1 MGKSLSRE
9 KFDTILDEES
19 INFIGK
25 MLPFTTIFLII
36 FIFIL
41 FIPFLTIIIFLLPII
56 AILSFISKRIRKS
69 IANFFKSPFIF
80 SFKIAL
86 FISSLFSKNRMQII
100 NKFIKDSLEMN
111 NFSSNNKIKADII
124 LGYKWIGKSFF
135 GYFSKTGI
143 NFENLE
149 RGITI
154 FGSYGLNIMRKII
167 KEAAMKE
174 NGIIIFDSSNI
185 IGVPKNF
192 TSTKVYNIGIDTLI
206 NPMDAKPL
214 PLKIWTNILAMAI
227 SVACTLDIEEASL
240 LADFFYNQYEYE
252 NILRVDQVNL
262 WSDGLNRFFE
272 KRRADIL
279 KADIKKLL
287 LTKIF
292 SDEGKNILNFLP
304 KRGEIICLRVGGI
317 DREQKTFLLILF
329 IGVLHQ
335 VLKRKKEKILIVI
348 DELQNLLPQIHL
360 LPYDYRPVMERLMYM
375 LKEASKNISL
385 LLHTSATWIANYAY
399 SITPNLIITAIEDP
413 YIANE
418 ISKVFALGREG
429 DNFILKLS
437 PQESIVK
444 VMTHEGMKTFLML
457 TPIIDFNIDIDKDM
471 ENVLEKEIGE
481 NVTTLKKDFLNKSEV
496 AYNIMKLMFQLK
508 NVNIATIQA
517 YLSEK
522 YELNDIRELIKELID
537 KKYLKISSDD
547 EEKIEITEK
556 GIIAINEWEERNF
569 IKKKED
575 IKEEEIY
582 LKINEKL
589 VKKLIEIEKKF
600 LHQEWCQSIIL
611 SYNLVRHVMIL
622 LISNPEKTRWKKFKA
637 LYETLCI
644 EGLKPI
650 EMEDIEWLEEIKNKA
665 EKADLSI
672 GEKEAE
678 RALKIAKN
686 VLMSIL
692 RKGER

>member
-1 MGKSLSRE
+1 
-9 KFDTILDEES
+9 
-19 INFIGK
+19 
-25 MLPFTTIFLII
+25 
-36 FIFIL
+36 
-41 FIPFLTIIIFLLPII
+41 
-56 AILSFISKRIRKS
+56 
-69 IANFFKSPFIF
+69 
-80 SFKIAL
+80 
-86 FISSLFSKNRMQII
+86 
-100 NKFIKDSLEMN
+100 
-111 NFSSNNKIKADII
+111 
-124 LGYKWIGKSFF
+124 
-135 GYFSKTGI
+135 
-143 NFENLE
+143 
-149 RGITI
+149 
-154 FGSYGLNIMRKII
+154 
-167 KEAAMKE
+167 
-174 NGIIIFDSSNI
+174 
-185 IGVPKNF
+185 
-192 TSTKVYNIGIDTLI
+192 
-206 NPMDAKPL
+206 
-214 PLKIWTNILAMAI
+214 
-227 SVACTLDIEEASL
+227 
-240 LADFFYNQYEYE
+240 
-252 NILRVDQVNL
+252 
-262 WSDGLNRFFE
+262 
-272 KRRADIL
+272 
-279 KADIKKLL
+279 
-287 LTKIF
+287 
-292 SDEGKNILNFLP
+292 
-304 KRGEIICLRVGGI
+304 
-317 DREQKTFLLILF
+317 
-329 IGVLHQ
+329 
-335 VLKRKKEKILIVI
+335 
-348 DELQNLLPQIHL
+348 
-360 LPYDYRPVMERLMYM
+360 
-375 LKEASKNISL
+375 
-385 LLHTSATWIANYAY
+385 
-399 SITPNLIITAIEDP
+399 
-413 YIANE
+413 
-418 ISKVFALGREG
+418 
-429 DNFILKLS
+429 
-437 PQESIVK
+437 
-444 VMTHEGMKTFLML
+444 
-457 TPIIDFNIDIDKDM
+457 
-471 ENVLEKEIGE
+471 
-481 NVTTLKKDFLNKSEV
+481 SEV
-496 AYNIMKLMFQLK
+496 AYNIMKYVFQLK

>member
-1 MGKSLSRE
+1 MKKSLSKE
-9 KFDTILDEES
+9 KFDIILDEES
-19 INFIGK
+19 INFIIK
-25 MLPFTTIFLII
+25 MLPFTTIFLIT
-36 FIFIL
+36 FIAIL
-41 FIPFLTIIIFLLPII
+41 FIPFLTIMIFLFPII
-56 AILSFISKRIRKS
+56 AILSFLSKRIRKS
-69 IANFFKSPFIF
+69 IINFLKLPFSL

-100 NKFIKDSLEMN
+100 NKFIKDSLELN
-111 NFSSNNKIKADII
+111 NFSTNNKIKADIF
-124 LGYKWIGKSFF
+124 LGYRWVGKSFF

-143 NFENLE
+143 TFENLE

-167 KEAAMKE
+167 KEAAVKE
-174 NGIIIFDSSNI
+174 IGIIIFDSSNM
-185 IGVPKNF
+185 IGIPKNV
-192 TSTKVYNIGIDTLI
+192 TSTKIYNIGIDTLI

-292 SDEGKNILNFLP
+292 SDEGENILSFLP
-304 KRGEIICLRVGGI
+304 KKGEIICLRVGGI

-329 IGVLHQ
+329 IGILYQ
-335 VLKRKKEKILIVI
+335 VLKKKKERILIVI

-399 SITPNLIITAIEDP
+399 SITPNLIITTIEDP
-413 YIANE
+413 YIADDV
-418 ISKVFALGREG
+418 SRVFALGRGGE
-429 DNFILKLS
+429 NFILKLS

-457 TPIIDFNIDIDKDM
+457 TPITDFNIDISK
-471 ENVLEKEIGE
+471 ENIFEEEIGE
-481 NVTTLKKDFLNKSEV
+481 NVTSLKKEFFNKDEA
-496 AYNIMKLMFQLK
+496 AYKIMKFIYQLK
-508 NVNIATIQA
+508 NISIATIQA
-517 YLSEK
+517 YLSDK
-522 YELNDIRELIKELID
+522 YELNDIRGLIKELID
-537 KKYLKISSDD
+537 KQYIRQSSIN
-547 EEKIEITEK
+547 EEKLEITEK
-556 GIIAINEWEERNF
+556 GLLAINEWEERKF
-569 IKKKED
+569 VKKKED

-582 LKINEKL
+582 LKINEKI
-589 VKKLIEIEKKF
+589 VKKLVEVEKKI
-600 LHQEWCQSIIL
+600 LHQEWQQSIIL
-611 SYNLVRHVMIL
+611 CYNLIRHAMIL
-622 LISNPEKTRWKKFKA
+622 LISDPEKTRWKKFKA

-644 EGLKPI
+644 EGLKPTEI
-650 EMEDIEWLEEIKNKA
+650 EDIEWLEEIKNKA

-672 GEKEAE
+672 GKKEAE
-678 RALKIAKN
+678 RALKITKN
-686 VLMSIL
+686 VLLSIL
-692 RKGER
+692 RRERK

>member
-1 MGKSLSRE
+1 
-9 KFDTILDEES
+9 
-19 INFIGK
+19 
-25 MLPFTTIFLII
+25 
-36 FIFIL
+36 
-41 FIPFLTIIIFLLPII
+41 
-56 AILSFISKRIRKS
+56 
-69 IANFFKSPFIF
+69 
-80 SFKIAL
+80 
-86 FISSLFSKNRMQII
+86 MQII
-100 NKFIKDSLEMN
+100 NKFIKDSLELN
-111 NFSSNNKIKADII
+111 NFSTNNKIKADIF
-124 LGYKWIGKSFF
+124 LGYRWVGKSFF

-143 NFENLE
+143 TFENLE

-167 KEAAMKE
+167 KEAAVKE
-174 NGIIIFDSSNI
+174 IGIIIFDSSNM
-185 IGVPKNF
+185 IGIPKNV
-192 TSTKVYNIGIDTLI
+192 TSTKIYNVGIDTLI

-292 SDEGKNILNFLP
+292 SDEGENILSFLP
-304 KRGEIICLRVGGI
+304 KKGEIICLRVGGI

-329 IGVLHQ
+329 IGILYQ
-335 VLKRKKEKILIVI
+335 VLKKKKERILIVI

-399 SITPNLIITAIEDP
+399 SITPNLIITTIEDP
-413 YIANE
+413 YIADDV
-418 ISKVFALGREG
+418 SRVFALGRGGE
-429 DNFILKLS
+429 NFILKLS

-457 TPIIDFNIDIDKDM
+457 TPITDFNIDISK
-471 ENVLEKEIGE
+471 ENIFEEEIGE
-481 NVTTLKKDFLNKSEV
+481 NVTSLKKEFFNKDEA
-496 AYNIMKLMFQLK
+496 AYKIMKLIYQLK
-508 NVNIATIQA
+508 NISIATIQA
-517 YLSEK
+517 YLSDK
-522 YELNDIRELIKELID
+522 YELNDIRGLIKELID
-537 KKYLKISSDD
+537 KQYIRQSSIN
-547 EEKIEITEK
+547 EEKLEITEK
-556 GIIAINEWEERNF
+556 GLLAINEWEERKF
-569 IKKKED
+569 VKKKED

-582 LKINEKL
+582 LKINEKI
-589 VKKLIEIEKKF
+589 VKKLVEVEKKI
-600 LHQEWCQSIIL
+600 LHQEWQQSIIL
-611 SYNLVRHVMIL
+611 CYNLIRHAMIL
-622 LISNPEKTRWKKFKA
+622 LISDPEKTRWKKFKA

-644 EGLKPI
+644 EGLKPTEI
-650 EMEDIEWLEEIKNKA
+650 EDIEWLEEIKNKA

-672 GEKEAE
+672 GKKEAE
-678 RALKIAKN
+678 RALKITKN
-686 VLMSIL
+686 VLLSIL
-692 RKGER
+692 RRERK

>member
-1 MGKSLSRE
+1 MKKSLSKE
-9 KFDTILDEES
+9 KFDIMLDEES
-19 INFIGK
+19 INFIKK
-25 MLPFTTIFLII
+25 MLPFTTIFLMI

-41 FIPFLTIIIFLLPII
+41 FIPFITIAIFLLPII
-56 AILSFISKRIRKS
+56 AILSLLSKRIRKS
-69 IANFFKSPFIF
+69 IANFLKLPFIF

-100 NKFIKDSLEMN
+100 NKFIKDSLELN
-111 NFSSNNKIKADII
+111 NFSFNNKVKADLF
-124 LGYKWIGKSFF
+124 LGYRWVGKSFF
-135 GYFSKTGI
+135 GYLSKTGI
-143 NFENLE
+143 TFENLE

-167 KEAAMKE
+167 KEAAMKRI
-174 NGIIIFDSSNI
+174 GIIIFDSSNI
-185 IGVPKNF
+185 IGVPKNIA
-192 TSTKVYNIGIDTLI
+192 SIKVYNIGIDTLI

-252 NILRVDQVNL
+252 NILRVDQVNI

-292 SDEGKNILNFLP
+292 SDEGKNILSFLP
-304 KRGEIICLRVGGI
+304 KKGEIICLRVGGI

-329 IGVLHQ
+329 IGILYQ
-335 VLKRKKEKILIVI
+335 VLRKEREKILMVI

-399 SITPNLIITAIEDP
+399 SITPNLIITTIEDP
-413 YIANE
+413 YIADE
-418 ISKVFALGREG
+418 VSRVFALGRGGE
-429 DNFILKLS
+429 NFILKLS

-457 TPIIDFNIDIDKDM
+457 TPITDFNIDISKEDIF
-471 ENVLEKEIGE
+471 EEEIGE
-481 NVTTLKKDFLNKSEV
+481 NVTFLKKEFFNKDEL
-496 AYNIMKLMFQLK
+496 AYKIMKLIYQLK
-508 NVNIATIQA
+508 NINIATIQA
-517 YLSEK
+517 YLSDK
-522 YELNDIRELIKELID
+522 YELNDIKELIKELIN
-537 KKYLKISSDD
+537 KQYIKQSPIN
-547 EEKIEITEK
+547 EEKLEITEK
-556 GIIAINEWEERNF
+556 GLFAIDEWEERKF
-569 IKKKED
+569 VKKKED
-575 IKEEEIY
+575 VKEEEIY
-582 LKINEKL
+582 LKINEKI
-589 VKKLIEIEKKF
+589 VKKLVEAEKKF
-600 LHQEWCQSIIL
+600 SHQEWCQSIIL
-611 SYNLVRHVMIL
+611 CYNLIRHAMIL
-622 LISNPEKTRWKKFKA
+622 LISDPEKTRWKKFKA

-644 EGLKPI
+644 EGLKP
-650 EMEDIEWLEEIKNKA
+650 MELEDVEWLEEIKNKA

-686 VLMSIL
+686 VLLSIL
-692 RKGER
+692 RRKRK

>member
-1 MGKSLSRE
+1 MRKNLSKE

-19 INFIGK
+19 INFIRK
-25 MLPFTTIFLII
+25 MLPFTTTFLII

-41 FIPFLTIIIFLLPII
+41 FIPFITIIIFLLPII

-69 IANFFKSPFIF
+69 IVNFFKLPFIF

-111 NFSSNNKIKADII
+111 NFSSNKIKADII
-124 LGYKWIGKSFF
+124 LGYRWVGKSFF
-135 GYFSKTGI
+135 GYLSKTGI

-149 RGITI
+149 RGVTI
-154 FGSYGLNIMRKII
+154 LGSYGLNIMRKII

-174 NGIIIFDSSNI
+174 IGIIIFDSSNL
-185 IGVPKNF
+185 IGTPKNVN
-192 TSTKVYNIGIDTLI
+192 STKVYNVGIDTLI

-292 SDEGKNILNFLP
+292 SDEGKNILSFLP

-335 VLKRKKEKILIVI
+335 VLKKKKERILIVI

-418 ISKVFALGREG
+418 ISKVFALGKEG

-457 TPIIDFNIDIDKDM
+457 TPIIDFNTDMNM
-471 ENVLEKEIGE
+471 ENLLEKEIEE

-496 AYNIMKLMFQLK
+496 AYNIMKYVFQLK

-517 YLSEK
+517 YLSDK

-537 KKYLKISSDD
+537 KKYLKFPSIN

-556 GIIAINEWEERNF
+556 GIFAINEWEERNF

-589 VKKLIEIEKKF
+589 VKKLIEAEKKF
-600 LHQEWCQSIIL
+600 LNQEWCQSIIL
-611 SYNLVRHVMIL
+611 CYNLVRHVMIL

-692 RKGER
+692 RKGKK

>member
-1 MGKSLSRE
+1 
-9 KFDTILDEES
+9 
-19 INFIGK
+19 
-25 MLPFTTIFLII
+25 
-36 FIFIL
+36 
-41 FIPFLTIIIFLLPII
+41 
-56 AILSFISKRIRKS
+56 
-69 IANFFKSPFIF
+69 
-80 SFKIAL
+80 
-86 FISSLFSKNRMQII
+86 MQII
-100 NKFIKDSLEMN
+100 NKFIKDSLELN
-111 NFSSNNKIKADII
+111 NFSFNNKIKADLF
-124 LGYKWIGKSFF
+124 LGYRWVGKSFF
-135 GYFSKTGI
+135 GYLSKTGI
-143 NFENLE
+143 TFENLE

-167 KEAAMKE
+167 KEAAIKGI
-174 NGIIIFDSSNI
+174 GIIIFDSSNI
-185 IGVPKNF
+185 IGVPKNIA
-192 TSTKVYNIGIDTLI
+192 SIKVYNIGIDTLI

-240 LADFFYNQYEYE
+240 LADFFYNQYEHE

-292 SDEGKNILNFLP
+292 SDDGKNILSFLP
-304 KRGEIICLRVGGI
+304 KKGEIICLRVGGI

-329 IGVLHQ
+329 IGILYQ
-335 VLKRKKEKILIVI
+335 VLRKEKEKILMVI

-399 SITPNLIITAIEDP
+399 SITPNLIITTIEDP
-413 YIANE
+413 YIADE
-418 ISKVFALGREG
+418 VSRVFALGRGRE
-429 DNFILKLS
+429 NFILKLS

-457 TPIIDFNIDIDKDM
+457 TPITDFNIDISKKD
-471 ENVLEKEIGE
+471 VLEEVGE
-481 NVTTLKKDFLNKSEV
+481 NITSLKKEFFNKDEL
-496 AYNIMKLMFQLK
+496 AYRIMKLIYQLK

-517 YLSEK
+517 YLSDK
-522 YELNDIRELIKELID
+522 YELNDIRGLIKELIN
-537 KKYLKISSDD
+537 KQYIRQSSIN
-547 EEKIEITEK
+547 EEKLEITEK
-556 GIIAINEWEERNF
+556 GLFAINEWEERKF
-569 IKKKED
+569 VKKKED
-575 IKEEEIY
+575 VKEEEIY
-582 LKINEKL
+582 LKINEKI
-589 VKKLIEIEKKF
+589 VKKLIEAEKKI
-600 LHQEWCQSIIL
+600 LNQEWQQSIIL
-611 SYNLVRHVMIL
+611 CYNLIRHAMIL
-622 LISNPEKTRWKKFKA
+622 LISDPEKTRWKKFKA

-650 EMEDIEWLEEIKNKA
+650 EIEDIEWLEEIKNKA

-678 RALKIAKN
+678 RALKIAKK
-686 VLMSIL
+686 VLLSIL
-692 RKGER
+692 RRGRK

>member
-1 MGKSLSRE
+1 MKKSLSKE
-9 KFDTILDEES
+9 KFDIILDEES
-19 INFIGK
+19 TNFIKK
-25 MLPFTTIFLII
+25 MLPFTTIFLMI

-41 FIPFLTIIIFLLPII
+41 FIPFITIAIFLLPII
-56 AILSFISKRIRKS
+56 AILSFLSKRIRKG
-69 IANFFKSPFIF
+69 IAKFLKLPFIF

-86 FISSLFSKNRMQII
+86 FISSLFSKNKMQII
-100 NKFIKDSLEMN
+100 NKFIKDSLELN
-111 NFSSNNKIKADII
+111 NFSFNNKIKADLF
-124 LGYKWIGKSFF
+124 LGYRWVGKSFF
-135 GYFSKTGI
+135 GYLSKTGI
-143 NFENLE
+143 TFENLE

-167 KEAAMKE
+167 KEAAIKGI
-174 NGIIIFDSSNI
+174 GIIIFDSSNI
-185 IGVPKNF
+185 IGVPKNIA
-192 TSTKVYNIGIDTLI
+192 SIKVYNIGIDTLI

-240 LADFFYNQYEYE
+240 LADFFYNQYEHE

-292 SDEGKNILNFLP
+292 SDDGKNILSFLP
-304 KRGEIICLRVGGI
+304 KKGEIICLRVGGI

-329 IGVLHQ
+329 IGILYQ
-335 VLKRKKEKILIVI
+335 VLRKEKEKILMVI

-399 SITPNLIITAIEDP
+399 SITPNLIITTIEDP
-413 YIANE
+413 YIADE
-418 ISKVFALGREG
+418 VSRVFALGRGRE
-429 DNFILKLS
+429 NFILKLS

-457 TPIIDFNIDIDKDM
+457 TPITDFNIDVSKKD
-471 ENVLEKEIGE
+471 VLEEVGE
-481 NVTTLKKDFLNKSEV
+481 NITSLKKEFFNKDEL
-496 AYNIMKLMFQLK
+496 AYRIMKLIYQLK

-517 YLSEK
+517 YLSDK
-522 YELNDIRELIKELID
+522 YELNDIRGLIKELIN
-537 KKYLKISSDD
+537 KQYIRQSSIN
-547 EEKIEITEK
+547 EEKLEITEK
-556 GIIAINEWEERNF
+556 GLFAINEWEERKF
-569 IKKKED
+569 VKKKED
-575 IKEEEIY
+575 VKEEEIY
-582 LKINEKL
+582 LKINEKI
-589 VKKLIEIEKKF
+589 VKKLIEAEKKI
-600 LHQEWCQSIIL
+600 LNQEWQQSIIL
-611 SYNLVRHVMIL
+611 CYNLIRHAMIL
-622 LISNPEKTRWKKFKA
+622 LISDPEKTRWKKFKA

-650 EMEDIEWLEEIKNKA
+650 EIEDIEWLEEIKNKA

-678 RALKIAKN
+678 RALKIAKK
-686 VLMSIL
+686 VLLSIL
-692 RKGER
+692 RRGRK

>member
-1 MGKSLSRE
+1 
-9 KFDTILDEES
+9 
-19 INFIGK
+19 
-25 MLPFTTIFLII
+25 
-36 FIFIL
+36 
-41 FIPFLTIIIFLLPII
+41 
-56 AILSFISKRIRKS
+56 
-69 IANFFKSPFIF
+69 
-80 SFKIAL
+80 
-86 FISSLFSKNRMQII
+86 MQII
-100 NKFIKDSLEMN
+100 NKFIKDSLELN
-111 NFSSNNKIKADII
+111 NFSFNNKIKADLF
-124 LGYKWIGKSFF
+124 LGYRWVGKSFF
-135 GYFSKTGI
+135 GYLSKTGI
-143 NFENLE
+143 TFENLE

-167 KEAAMKE
+167 KEAAIKGI
-174 NGIIIFDSSNI
+174 GIIIFDSSNI
-185 IGVPKNF
+185 IGVPKNIA
-192 TSTKVYNIGIDTLI
+192 SIKVYNIGIDTLI

-240 LADFFYNQYEYE
+240 LADFFYNQYEHE

-292 SDEGKNILNFLP
+292 SDDGKNILSFLP
-304 KRGEIICLRVGGI
+304 KKGEIICLRVGGI

-329 IGVLHQ
+329 IGILYQ
-335 VLKRKKEKILIVI
+335 VLRKEKEKILMVI

-399 SITPNLIITAIEDP
+399 SITPNLIITTIEDP
-413 YIANE
+413 SIADE
-418 ISKVFALGREG
+418 VSRVFALGRGRE
-429 DNFILKLS
+429 NFILKLS

-457 TPIIDFNIDIDKDM
+457 TPITDFNIDISKKD
-471 ENVLEKEIGE
+471 VLEEEVGE
-481 NVTTLKKDFLNKSEV
+481 NITSLKKEFFNKDEL
-496 AYNIMKLMFQLK
+496 AYRIMKLIYQLK

-517 YLSEK
+517 YLSDK
-522 YELNDIRELIKELID
+522 YELNDIRGLIKELIN
-537 KKYLKISSDD
+537 KQYIRQSSIN
-547 EEKIEITEK
+547 EEKLEITEK
-556 GIIAINEWEERNF
+556 GLFAINEWEERKF
-569 IKKKED
+569 VKKKED
-575 IKEEEIY
+575 VKEEEIY
-582 LKINEKL
+582 LKINEKI
-589 VKKLIEIEKKF
+589 VKKLIEAEKKI
-600 LHQEWCQSIIL
+600 LNQEWQQSIIL
-611 SYNLVRHVMIL
+611 CYNLIRHAMIL
-622 LISNPEKTRWKKFKA
+622 LISDPEKTRWKKFKA

-650 EMEDIEWLEEIKNKA
+650 EIEDIEWLEEIKNKA

-678 RALKIAKN
+678 RALKIAKK
-686 VLMSIL
+686 VLLSIL
-692 RKGER
+692 RRGRK